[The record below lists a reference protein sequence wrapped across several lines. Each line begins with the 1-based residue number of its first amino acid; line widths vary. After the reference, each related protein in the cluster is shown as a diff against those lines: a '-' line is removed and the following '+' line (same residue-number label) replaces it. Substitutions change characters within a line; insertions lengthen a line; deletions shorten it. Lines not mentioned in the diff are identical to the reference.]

1 MLTMS
6 ANTAE
11 IAALGDRLKRAGQG
25 AAPAYSMAINRVAA
39 TTRAGM
45 VRVLAPQTGLKQK
58 TLRKALKRKNSTA
71 GTLSAEIN
79 SAGGDIALKFFGAR
93 ETRAGV
99 SAAPFSK
106 RSVYSGT
113 FMKGGKF
120 PARVTTRKLGGHVW
134 RRTGAGRGP
143 IKIADSGVIIPEQM
157 IEGASR
163 ATFYKTVEAEL
174 PKRLLHEL
182 SRRLAA

>member
-11 IAALGDRLKRAGQG
+11 IAALGRRIQAAGKG

-39 TTRAGM
+39 TTRTGM
-45 VRVLAPQTGLKQK
+45 VRSLSKQTGLKQK
-58 TLRKALKRKNSTA
+58 TIRKALKKKNSTA
-71 GTLSAEIN
+71 GTLSADIH
-79 SAGGDIALKFFGAR
+79 SAGGDVALKFFGAR

-99 SAAPFSK
+99 SAAPFGK
-106 RSVYSGT
+106 RSIYTGT
-113 FMKGGKF
+113 FMKGGRF
-120 PARVTTRKLGGHVW
+120 PNRVQGKLGGHAWQRV
-134 RRTGAGRGP
+134 GGGRGP
-143 IKIADSGVIIPEQM
+143 IKVVDSGVVIPEQM
-157 IEGASR
+157 VEGATK

-182 SRRLAA
+182 SRRLAAV